1 MPIIRYLVFASAF
14 VAALLFA
21 LDRSLPPLN
30 DVSAGAG
37 VDRSVIRI
45 HSARA
50 LPEKII
56 LDTSSMVAMET
67 SSHLLVSEASNRAA
81 SQALASAEP
90 AGQASEIAHKPR
102 LSPSHATPAR
112 SSRTASSAAA
122 LRSAIVE

>member
-21 LDRSLPPLN
+21 LDRSLPPLS

-56 LDTSSMVAMET
+56 LDTSTMVA
-67 SSHLLVSEASNRAA
+67 VEASAQLLIPDASSRAA
-81 SQALASAEP
+81 SQALTTPESLGP
-90 AGQASEIAHKPR
+90 TSEIAHNPR
-102 LSPSHATPAR
+102 LSPSHATGGR
-112 SSRTASSAAA
+112 SSRTAASSASP
-122 LRSAIVE
+122 RSTIVE